1 MKLILD
7 EFFSACVKK
16 KKKKKSLFWHFK
28 CFVVVVLSLQS
39 SS

>member
-7 EFFSACVKK
+7 EFFSACVK

>member
-16 KKKKKSLFWHFK
+16 NQKKITF
-28 CFVVVVLSLQS
+28 LSLQMFCGCCFITAVEL
-39 SS
+39 